1 MKVTFL
7 GQAGLLL
14 QTAQCTVMIDPYL
27 SDSVEKVN
35 PANYR
40 RVPVDPR
47 FFDIRPDVM
56 IFTHNHLDHY
66 DPETAPVFLKKYRG
80 MTVLT
85 PSSVWGNARQ
95 EAPGHNYVL
104 FDRHTRWTEYGLT
117 FKAVKAAHSDD
128 YAIGVIVE
136 DGEKKYYITGDTLY
150 NEEIFHDLP
159 KDIDVVFLP
168 INGVGNNMNMTDA
181 AAFFRKTGAKK
192 AVPIH
197 TGMFD
202 QLDAHLFPVEEKVV
216 PTIYKEI
223 VL

>member
-1 MKVTFL
+1 
-7 GQAGLLL
+7 
-14 QTAQCTVMIDPYL
+14 MI
-27 SDSVEKVN
+27 
-35 PANYR
+35 
-40 RVPVDPR
+40 
-47 FFDIRPDVM
+47 
-56 IFTHNHLDHY
+56 
-66 DPETAPVFLKKYRG
+66 
-80 MTVLT
+80 T
-85 PSSVWGNARQ
+85 PSA
-95 EAPGHNYVL
+95 
-104 FDRHTRWTEYGLT
+104 F
-117 FKAVKAAHSDD
+117 
-128 YAIGVIVE
+128 VE